1 MLTTLR
7 GSSNSNESTVIPIL
21 DSNPQELMTFINQV
35 FHPISSPLYLPF
47 EPKDSK
53 FHPQSKEI
61 SLDFTSSPS
70 PIISCRRS
78 ISGCSESITLFR
90 DGVLRVTNNPL
101 QLKEKLFIEVP
112 FPGLALL

>member
-7 GSSNSNESTVIPIL
+7 GYSNTNERAAIPIL
-21 DSNPQELMTFINQV
+21 DSNPQELMTFVDQV
-35 FHPISSPLYLPF
+35 FHKIFSPLYLPF

-78 ISGCSESITLFR
+78 ILGCSESITLFR
-90 DGVLRVTNNPL
+90 DGLLRGTTNPL
-101 QLKEKLFIEVP
+101 
-112 FPGLALL
+112 